1 MDILSGA
8 RRRLKTMA
16 GNHGRVGNRPAR
28 SESGRNITAFL
39 PILPIGT
46 ARSPV
51 PEGLPAKAESRYL
64 AHHIR
69 GQGRH
74 EPKGKPMKFLR
85 TATIAAALL
94 GLSLGSGLAADPLGT
109 WRTEE
114 GKATVRIAACGPALC
129 GTIIS
134 LKEANDPDTGK
145 PKTDKNNADAGLRNR
160 PMIGVLIV
168 LGMKPSGTANKWSGQ
183 VYNAEDGK
191 TYSGSLTLQDANTIK
206 LEGCILGGLVCKAAT
221 WTRAS

>member
-1 MDILSGA
+1 
-8 RRRLKTMA
+8 
-16 GNHGRVGNRPAR
+16 
-28 SESGRNITAFL
+28 
-39 PILPIGT
+39 
-46 ARSPV
+46 
-51 PEGLPAKAESRYL
+51 
-64 AHHIR
+64 
-69 GQGRH
+69 
-74 EPKGKPMKFLR
+74 MKFLR

-94 GLSLGSGLAADPLGT
+94 GGSLGTGLAADPMGT
-109 WRTEE
+109 WHTEE

-134 LKEANDPDTGK
+134 LKAPNDPDTGK
-145 PKTDKNNADAGLRNR
+145 PQLDNHNVDASLRSR
-160 PMIGVLIV
+160 PMIGVQVV

-191 TYSGSLTLQDANTIK
+191 TYTGSLTLQDANTIK